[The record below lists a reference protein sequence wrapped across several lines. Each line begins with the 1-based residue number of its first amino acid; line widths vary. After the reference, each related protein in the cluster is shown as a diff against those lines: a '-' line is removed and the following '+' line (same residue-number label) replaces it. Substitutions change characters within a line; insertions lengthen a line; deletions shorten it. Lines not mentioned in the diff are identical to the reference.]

1 MVLFYAIWVLW
12 FLSEILLNRLLR
24 SGKSDRKGV
33 DKGSIRIIWI
43 TIGIANTSGILAA
56 IFLKLPISQTLLIPL
71 LGLALI
77 VLGMILRFAAIWSL
91 GRFFTVD
98 VTIREN
104 HIVKQS
110 GLYKAIRH
118 PSYLGSLLSFIGFGF
133 SLNNWVSV
141 VLITV
146 LLTWAML
153 HRIAIEEKVL
163 VKQFG
168 EEYISYMKHSRRLI
182 PWIY

>member
-1 MVLFYAIWVLW
+1 
-12 FLSEILLNRLLR
+12 LR
-24 SGKSDRKGV
+24 SGKSDQKGA
-33 DKGSIRIIWI
+33 DKGSFQIIWI
-43 TIGIANTSGILAA
+43 TIGIANTFGLLAA
-56 IFLKLPISQTLLIPL
+56 IFLELPISQTLLVPF

-77 VLGMILRFAAIWSL
+77 VMGMIIRFVAIWTL

-104 HIVKQS
+104 HTIKQS
-110 GLYKAIRH
+110 GLYKIIRH
-118 PSYLGSLLSFIGFGF
+118 PSYLGSLLSFIGYGL
-133 SLNNWVSV
+133 SLNNWVSLILIS
-141 VLITV
+141 VLM
-146 LLTWAML
+146 TWAML
-153 HRIAIEEKVL
+153 HRIAIEEKVM